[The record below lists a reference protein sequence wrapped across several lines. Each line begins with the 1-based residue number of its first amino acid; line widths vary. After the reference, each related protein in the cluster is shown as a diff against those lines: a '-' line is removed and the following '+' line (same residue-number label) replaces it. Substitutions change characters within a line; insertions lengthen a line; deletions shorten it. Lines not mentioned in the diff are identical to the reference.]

1 MVEASKQCGRNR
13 LMAIDPPRKW
23 SEYLDMTGIGSRIL
37 LHPDPEVPRLTAAM
51 GKGSTIAI
59 RPEGGFSDEE
69 VNQAIASGWRVA
81 NLGQRVTNRDGRG
94 LAAALVEARTFA
106 FSVILPGQT
115 VERLA
120 EIIRARRSDRRARAR
135 ST

>member
-1 MVEASKQCGRNR
+1 MIPKASIVEKFAAGRGGSQQAVWAESSHGDR
-13 LMAIDPPRKW
+13 PAAKVV
-23 SEYLDMTGIGSRIL
+23 EYLDMTGIGSRIL

-59 RPEGGFSDEE
+59 GPEGGFSDEE

-94 LAAALVEARTFA
+94 GRGRHW
-106 FSVILPGQT
+106 S
-115 VERLA
+115 RLA
-120 EIIRARRSDRRARAR
+120 PSRSQ
-135 ST
+135 